1 MRAIVQ
7 SGFGVAA
14 DVLTVAEVAKP
25 LAGPGEVLVQIEAA
39 GVAKGNWLIT
49 RGLPYIARPMY
60 GVLTPKHRVA
70 GLQFAGTVAALGEG
84 VDGFEIGDAVFG
96 LHAGAFAEFV
106 AAPVDALARVPAGIS
121 FGQAAATPISGLA
134 ALQAVRDAGRV
145 RPGHRVL
152 VIGASGGVG
161 SVRGTWTPFA
171 RSGQIMSWTTRAR
184 IPQRVV
190 QDTTSLSTWPG
201 TGPCRDYATHS
212 HRKVPL
218 RLWVVRADAGRWAL
232 GARSVE

>member
-84 VDGFEIGDAVFG
+84 VDGFEIGEAHEGETVTVTRGERSIGFVRYDIEGFPARVTRKFG
-96 LHAGAFAEFV
+96 LA
-106 AAPVDALARVPAGIS
+106 
-121 FGQAAATPISGLA
+121 
-134 ALQAVRDAGRV
+134 
-145 RPGHRVL
+145 
-152 VIGASGGVG
+152 
-161 SVRGTWTPFA
+161 
-171 RSGQIMSWTTRAR
+171 
-184 IPQRVV
+184 
-190 QDTTSLSTWPG
+190 
-201 TGPCRDYATHS
+201 
-212 HRKVPL
+212 
-218 RLWVVRADAGRWAL
+218 
-232 GARSVE
+232 